1 MPKKIYIG
9 DPNQKGQQVR
19 RIYIGDSNNKAQKIK
34 AVYLGDSNGKAQLTY
49 CAHESTWSEP
59 HKGVN
64 CITPGNN
71 YNYCN
76 RCGTHVSTTSNS
88 LYGPHGNVNEYYY
101 LNDATH
107 EGLCEYCENAIVT
120 EPHTFDKYVS
130 TSDTTH
136 AKYCNICNSN
146 YDEQDCDFTN
156 EGTGTCE
163 EWCIECGN
171 SRYNHKNSSS
181 IILTTGY
188 SHTISYCQ
196 DLIRCEC
203 GEETWLENHHYDY
216 RYESDGNGDT
226 HGVYCSRCNE
236 RLNTEPCV
244 DQNPETGEYGP
255 GDVCMVCG
263 GWKHV

>member
-19 RIYIGDSNNKAQKIK
+19 KIYIGDSNNKAQKIK
-34 AVYLGDSNGKAQLTY
+34 AVYLGDANGRAQLTY

-59 HKGVN
+59 HRGVN
-64 CITPGNN
+64 CITPGNT

-76 RCGTHVSTTSNS
+76 RCKERISTTSNS
-88 LYGPHGNVNEYYY
+88 LYGPHGDTEYVY
-101 LNDATH
+101 LNDDNH
-107 EGLCEYCENAIVT
+107 EEVCSICGEVINT
-120 EPHTFDKYVS
+120 ESHTFDKYVS

-171 SRYNHKNSSS
+171 TRYDHKGSAS
-181 IILTTGY
+181 ILLTKGY
-188 SHTISYCQ
+188 SHNNGYCQ
-196 DLIRCEC
+196 DLYRCEC
-203 GEETWLENHHYDY
+203 GEETWLVNNLDDY
-216 RYESDGNGDT
+216 EYKSDDNGDT
-226 HGVYCSRCNE
+226 HGVYCSRCGE
-236 RLNTEPCV
+236 RLGTEPCV
-244 DQNPETGEYGP
+244 DYNPDTDEWGS
-255 GDVCMVCG
+255 GDVCMICG
-263 GWKHV
+263 GWKNV